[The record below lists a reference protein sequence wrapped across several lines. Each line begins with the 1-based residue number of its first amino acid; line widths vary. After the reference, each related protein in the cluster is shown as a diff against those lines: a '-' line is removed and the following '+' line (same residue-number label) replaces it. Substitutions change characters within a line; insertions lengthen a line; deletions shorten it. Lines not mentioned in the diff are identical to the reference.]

1 MPQQGSR
8 PLLMPQQG
16 SRPLLFKSSA
26 TEQPAGL
33 SPMLSVTSSPSLQHA
48 TQAQLLFSPQSQKTL
63 SLALCSPSQ
72 VGFRTGKIVVVSSHS
87 KEIAEEIHQ
96 GQYLDL
102 LTDMAYS
109 AAQGRVAMAGGN
121 CVRVM
126 DVSGTDYQ
134 EIKGDAIDL
143 DTSMTVEQ
151 VRGAGAC
158 RRRGTME
165 GADGKGRWG

>member
-1 MPQQGSR
+1 M
-8 PLLMPQQG
+8 
-16 SRPLLFKSSA
+16 
-26 TEQPAGL
+26 
-33 SPMLSVTSSPSLQHA
+33 
-48 TQAQLLFSPQSQKTL
+48 
-63 SLALCSPSQ
+63 
-72 VGFRTGKIVVVSSHS
+72 GFRTGKIVVVSSHS

-151 VRGAGAC
+151 VRGAGNRGRGGGGGEEGG
-158 RRRGTME
+158 RRPPGE
-165 GADGKGRWG
+165 GRQGRKDMGVTTW

>member
-1 MPQQGSR
+1 M
-8 PLLMPQQG
+8 
-16 SRPLLFKSSA
+16 
-26 TEQPAGL
+26 
-33 SPMLSVTSSPSLQHA
+33 
-48 TQAQLLFSPQSQKTL
+48 
-63 SLALCSPSQ
+63 
-72 VGFRTGKIVVVSSHS
+72 GFRTGKIVVVSSHS

-143 DTSMTVEQ
+143 DTSMKVEQ
-151 VRGAGAC
+151 VRGAES
-158 RRRGTME
+158 RGGE
-165 GADGKGRWG
+165 GKGGRKWGGGGKGVARAGT